1 MPSIRV
7 RLPIALA
14 EYKVIITD
22 KFELSVTK
30 K

>member
-1 MPSIRV
+1 MRDGGV
-7 RLPIALA
+7 RLPTALA
-14 EYKVIITD
+14 EYKLSITG